1 MATQIRS
8 SFFLALF
15 LFAATLVPPQL
26 TLAQEQSLFREKQK
40 LVGIGFQQPSQQGYS
55 VAASGD
61 GNTAILGGPLDSSG
75 IGAAWVFTVS
85 SSGWNQ
91 QGKLVASDAF
101 GNAEQGWSVALS
113 SDGNTAL
120 VGGPGDNGN
129 LGAAWVF
136 TSSNGVWTEQGKLVA
151 SDAVGNAEQGWSVA
165 LSSDGNTALVGGPGD
180 NGNLG
185 AAWVFTRSNGVWTE
199 RSKLVGTGALVPA
212 DQGFSVALSV
222 GGDGYTALVGGPGD
236 NGNLG
241 AAWVFTSSNG
251 GVWKQQ
257 GSKLVGTGG
266 INAQQGISV
275 ALAANNGNTALV
287 GGFEDNGGN
296 GAAWILICRSGRWT
310 QQGSKLVGT
319 GLAGRGVALSGDGN
333 TAIVGAPGAG
343 VRVYF
348 RTTKGL
354 WMQQGS
360 IITGTGSFGQSVS
373 LSGLGR
379 TLLIGAP
386 TDTGEVGAAWVYV
399 ASQN

>member
-26 TLAQEQSLFREKQK
+26 TLAQQQSLFREKQK

-136 TSSNGVWTEQGKLVA
+136 TSSNGVWTQ
-151 SDAVGNAEQGWSVA
+151 
-165 LSSDGNTALVGGPGD
+165 
-180 NGNLG
+180 
-185 AAWVFTRSNGVWTE
+185 
-199 RSKLVGTGALVPA
+199 RSKLVGTGAVDPA
-212 DQGFSVALSV
+212 GQGFSVALSA
-222 GGDGYTALVGGPGD
+222 GADGYTALVGGPGD
-236 NGNLG
+236 NENLG

-251 GVWKQQ
+251 RVWKQQ

-266 INAQQGISV
+266 VNAQQGISV

-287 GGFEDNGGN
+287 GGFKDNGGN
-296 GAAWILICRSGRWT
+296 GAAWVFIRSGGRWT

-319 GLAGRGVALSGDGN
+319 GLAGSGVALSSDGN

-343 VRVYF
+343 VRVYT
-348 RTTKGL
+348 RSTKGL
-354 WMQQGS
+354 WTQQGS
-360 IITGTGSFGQSVS
+360 IVTGTGSFGQSVS
-373 LSGLGR
+373 LSSLGR
-379 TLLIGAP
+379 TLPIGAP
-386 TDTGEVGAAWVYV
+386 TDNTGTGEVGAAWVYV